1 MQRRSGSLM
10 IALLAFALALRVLVP
25 TGWMPAWS
33 GQGQF
38 AFVPC
43 PAAAPAPQA
52 HGHNHHSGAPKEQ
65 PAKQHQHQADKPCPF
80 APLLS
85 SAAPPDD
92 SATDVAPVQLAAT
105 ELQLPPPST
114 RLTNRAALRIPP
126 STGPP
131 SLA

>member
-1 MQRRSGSLM
+1 MQRHSGIFI

-43 PAAAPAPQA
+43 PAAAPALQA
-52 HGHNHHSGAPKEQ
+52 HGHRHSA
-65 PAKQHQHQADKPCPF
+65 PAKEHRQADKPCPF

-85 SAAPPDD
+85 SAAPPDMAASD
-92 SATDVAPVQLAAT
+92 FAPTVPTAKGT
-105 ELQLPPPST
+105 ELPRSPELPAD
-114 RLTNRAALRIPP
+114 RADVRTPP

-131 SLA
+131 ARA